1 MHEYWRKI
9 MIIGEK
15 ILTSKDWQGCLKLR
29 LMGTTMVICWNK
41 DKKVTHFFMLQ
52 NRKSTMNKHEIN
64 IYIQVRVFSNNYTIY
79 EPYNDPFL
87 SLDIYK

>member
-1 MHEYWRKI
+1 
-9 MIIGEK
+9 
-15 ILTSKDWQGCLKLR
+15 
-29 LMGTTMVICWNK
+29 
-41 DKKVTHFFMLQ
+41 MLQ